1 MTDLIR
7 FVKRLVEVLEERD
20 PAGVHRPLSVADLRG
35 VVFPYRIQR
44 AALGLSSAEDYD
56 LLVLRLVSEEED
68 FVRTYPAESAARA
81 RAEAQHLN
89 PNLELAEELGDTTI
103 QIGATALARIVA
115 AEGRM
120 GGGADGGKEGPGV
133 TKLEFLDVAGVP
145 PAPSPVVVAP
155 AEWAAA
161 LPLER
166 AADIIT
172 SPITPPPAALEP
184 EPVFEPLAETIDIA
198 VEPAAEGAEAG
209 SSVAH
214 PTTCRACHATL
225 PDRRTVA
232 FCPFCGERQEPT
244 RCGRCGT
251 ELEAGWRHCVECGQ
265 PVATTGRV
273 G

>member
-35 VVFPYRIQR
+35 VVFPYRTQR

-89 PNLELAEELGDTTI
+89 PNLELAEELADTTI
-103 QIGATALARIVA
+103 QIGATALARILA
-115 AEGRM
+115 DGRM
-120 GGGADGGKEGPGV
+120 GGWADRGKEEPV
-133 TKLEFLDVAGVP
+133 LTKLEFLDVAEVP
-145 PAPSPVVVAP
+145 SAAPSAVVVAP
-155 AEWAAA
+155 VEWAAA
-161 LPLER
+161 LPVEPV
-166 AADIIT
+166 ADIVV
-172 SPITPPPAALEP
+172 PPPPPPAAPKP
-184 EPVFEPLAETIDIA
+184 ELVFEPLAETIDIA
-198 VEPAAEGAEAG
+198 VEPGPEVPEDG
-209 SSVAH
+209 SSATH
-214 PTTCRACHATL
+214 PTACRACHATL
-225 PDRRTVA
+225 PDRRSVA

-265 PVATTGRV
+265 PVVMTGRV